1 MMAFFSPRALTRRIT
16 ESQLMR
22 SAGLMA
28 GAAVLG
34 QLMMLATTPL
44 LTRLYDP
51 PDFGVFAIFS
61 ATMGLVLVISSLRY
75 EMAIPLMRNDRSA
88 SDMLVSVLTIN
99 AATALVSLLAVV
111 IWRYDIAELVGAPAV
126 ANYLFLLPVGLLG
139 AGSFRAFNLLA
150 LRQNR
155 FVVVAQTKLVQ
166 SLSNVAFQV
175 VAGLVGLGAIGLITG
190 HILGFSAGVARLA
203 RDAVIGMTWPGPAA
217 LRRSAS
223 LLKGH
228 DRFPRFDVPAALID
242 FLGAQLPNLVLA
254 ALFSPTV
261 AGIYFLADRVL
272 TAPMSIVSQAV
283 SQALLAGARDS
294 VANGTLLRQTV
305 RLVLGLAA
313 LVALPALVVVMAGE
327 LLFAL
332 VFDESWRQAG
342 VYAAWLVPGFC
353 VQFIY
358 SSISTALTATQ
369 GQKVNLVIHT
379 SLLAIKVVALWI
391 GYNTGSPLNAII
403 GLSLANF
410 VGGGFAVGLVLT
422 HVALSARRAAA
433 RRG

>member
-1 MMAFFSPRALTRRIT
+1 MMASFNPRALTGRIT
-16 ESQLMR
+16 ESRMMR

-34 QLMMLATTPL
+34 QLMMLAAMPL

-51 PDFGVFAIFS
+51 SDFGVFAIFS
-61 ATMGLVLVISSLRY
+61 AMMGLVLVISSLRY
-75 EMAIPLMRNDRSA
+75 EMAIPLMRNDKSA
-88 SDMLVSVLTIN
+88 GDMLISVLAIN
-99 AATALVSLLAVV
+99 AISALASLLAVV
-111 IWRYDIAELVGAPAV
+111 IWRHDIADLVGAPAV
-126 ANYLFLLPVGLLG
+126 AKYLFMLPIGLLG

-166 SLSNVAFQV
+166 SLSNVAFQIA
-175 VAGLVGLGAIGLITG
+175 AGLTGLGAIGLITG
-190 HILGFSAGVARLA
+190 HILGFSAGVVRLA
-203 RDAVIGMTWPGPAA
+203 RDAALRMTWPGCAA
-217 LRRSAS
+217 VRRSAS

-228 DRFPRFDVPAALID
+228 DRFPKFDVPAALID
-242 FLGAQLPNLVLA
+242 FLGVQLPNLVLA

-283 SQALLAGARDS
+283 SQALLAGARAS
-294 VANGTLLRQTV
+294 LARGTLLRQTV
-305 RLVLGLAA
+305 RMGLGLAA
-313 LVALPALVVVMAGE
+313 MVALPALVIVMAGE
-327 LLFAL
+327 PLFAM
-332 VFDESWRQAG
+332 VFDDSWRQAG

-358 SSISTALTATQ
+358 SSISTALTATR
-369 GQKVNLVIHT
+369 GQKVNLVIHA
-379 SLLAIKVVALWI
+379 SLLALKVLALWI

-403 GLSLANF
+403 GLSVVNF

-422 HVALSARRAAA
+422 HIALSGRRAAA
-433 RRG
+433 RRA